1 MTSTET
7 SSLILHGRRRTSIR
21 LRDGAVSLAADG
33 VRRRIPVAAIERIHV
48 HGPKGRRLTVVLT
61 GDEPVVYDLRCRS
74 GPAVHEFA
82 KVVRR
87 ALPVRDADE
96 PRQDGAGPVTEE
108 PPERVA
114 PNRLRQL

>member
-1 MTSTET
+1 M
-7 SSLILHGRRRTSIR
+7 
-21 LRDGAVSLAADG
+21 LAADG

-74 GPAVHEFA
+74 GLAVHEFA